1 MVISALMRKAFLER
15 RVNRLSVVALICFA
29 SVSLVPQTVRAT
41 PSFARQTNLACI
53 VCHTEFPILTPF
65 GRNFKLTGYTMSAG
79 DFNFPPLAVMTQP
92 SFTFTN
98 KGQPGGA
105 APHFGENSNF
115 AVSQTSLFYAG
126 RLFGPYAEKLFGSSA
141 AEFLNKFGVF
151 SQLTFDGVARQ
162 LLWDNVEFRY
172 ADTGTI
178 AGKPLL
184 YGFYLNNNPGLQDP
198 WNSTPIWGF
207 PFSGSGL
214 APTPGA
220 GTLID
225 GGLAQEV
232 FGVGGY
238 IMLSNAVY
246 LELGGYHTLSVPFQR
261 AVGVDPSGEPEVY
274 GLAPYWRLAYTK
286 SVGSQSFEA
295 GVFGLAANTYPG
307 RISNAGHDFTFD
319 WGTDVQYQAS
329 FGRHDLLGTASA
341 IYESDS
347 WDASQ
352 PLGNTS
358 NNSDHLWSLK
368 ATVDYLYDKT
378 YGGAV
383 GWFFTDG
390 SRDAALYS
398 DGANGSPLSDGVILQ
413 VNYLP
418 FNKSGG
424 PSFWPKSNVKFS
436 AQYIIYNRFNGRRS
450 NFDDAGRNAS
460 DNNTLYLEAWVVF

>member
-1 MVISALMRKAFLER
+1 MNESLNQRKNNCL
-15 RVNRLSVVALICFA
+15 VVVLTCFA
-29 SVSLVPQTVRAT
+29 GALFVPQVAQGT

-53 VCHTEFPILTPF
+53 VCHTEFPILNSF
-65 GRNFKLTGYTMSAG
+65 GRNFKLTGYTMSGGAS
-79 DFNFPPLAVMTQP
+79 NFPPLAVMFQP

-105 APHFGENSNF
+105 APHFGDNNNL
-115 AVSQTSLFYAG
+115 AVTQTSLFYAG
-126 RLFGPYAEKLFGSSA
+126 RLFGPYTEKLFGSPA
-141 AEFLNKFGVF
+141 AAFLNKFGVF

-162 LLWDNVEFRY
+162 LHWDNVEFRY

-178 AGKPLL
+178 AGQPLI
-184 YGFYLNNNPGLQDP
+184 YGFYLNNNPGMQDP
-198 WNSTPIWGF
+198 WNSTPVWGF
-207 PFSGSGL
+207 PYSSSGL
-214 APTPGA
+214 GPTPGA
-220 GTLID
+220 GTLVD
-225 GGLAQEV
+225 GGLGQEV

-238 IMLSNAVY
+238 AMLSNTVY

-261 AVGVDPSGEPEVY
+261 AMGIDPTGEPEVY
-274 GLAPYWRLAYTK
+274 SLAPYWRLAYTK
-286 SVGSQSFEA
+286 TFGAQSFEA

-307 RISNAGHDFTFD
+307 RVSNNGHDFTFD

-329 FGRHDLLGTASA
+329 FDKHDLLGTASA

-352 PLGNTS
+352 LLGNTS
-358 NNSDHLWSLK
+358 NKSDHLWSLK

-383 GWFFTDG
+383 GWFYSDG

-398 DGANGSPLSDGVILQ
+398 GSANGSALSDGIVLQ

-424 PSFWPKSNVKFS
+424 PSFWPRSNVKFS
-436 AQYIIYNRFNGRRS
+436 AQYIIYDHFNGRRT
-450 NFDDAGRNAS
+450 NFDGSGRNAS
-460 DNNTLYLEAWVVF
+460 DNNTLYLEAWIVF